1 MYSYNH
7 PGLSDLLLGII
18 TSNCSGEKTEWLINQ
33 SKEIDS
39 EKSILSAKK
48 IFSLIA
54 RKIKRADIIIDAG
67 DLEPELKN
75 TGIASWDIQRLCR
88 VWFLMQIEPLPK
100 EIYVETIDNLFNDAE
115 MHELAALYSALPYLA
130 YPESWVSRCEEGI
143 RSNLGNVLEAI
154 MVANPYPA
162 ANLDDLAWNQLVLKA
177 FFTEKDVSKIIG
189 FEDRMNEKLINSLRD
204 YAAERTAANRPVHE
218 KIKEILELYKTND
231 NVHTLNK

>member
-7 PGLSDLLLGII
+7 PRLSDLLLKII
-18 TSNCSGEKTEWLINQ
+18 TSNCSAEKTEWLINQ
-33 SKEIDS
+33 IKEIDS
-39 EKSILSAKK
+39 EKGIPSTKK

-54 RKIKRADIIIDAG
+54 RKIKRADITIDTE

-75 TGIASWDIQRLCR
+75 SGIATWDIQRLCR

-100 EIYVETIDNLFNDAE
+100 ETYVQTIDNLFNDAE

-130 YPESWVSRCEEGI
+130 YPDSWISRCEEGI

-154 MVANPYPA
+154 MVENPYPA

-177 FFTEKDVSKIIG
+177 FFTEKDISKIIG
-189 FEDRMNEKLINSLRD
+189 FEDRMNDKLINSLRD
-204 YAAERTAANRPVHE
+204 YAAERTAAGRQVHK

-231 NVHTLNK
+231 NVHTPNR